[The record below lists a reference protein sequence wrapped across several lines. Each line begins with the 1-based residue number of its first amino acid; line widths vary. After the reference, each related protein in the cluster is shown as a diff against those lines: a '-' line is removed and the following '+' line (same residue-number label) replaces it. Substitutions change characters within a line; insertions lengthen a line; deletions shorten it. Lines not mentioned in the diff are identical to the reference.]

1 MSAYTP
7 LELLRRWQQEEL
19 TTEQAMGHVLQIIQA
34 QQQQL
39 QAQQQRL
46 RALEARPASAPPAP
60 PARLVPEPWPKSLDT
75 SQERS
80 FPHSKAA

>member
-19 TTEQAMGHVLQIIQA
+19 TAEQAMGHVLQIIQA
-34 QQQQL
+34 FQQQL

-46 RALEARPASAPPAP
+46 RALEARLPSDSPQPATGTTPDAGETSKQATAG
-60 PARLVPEPWPKSLDT
+60 ARRKK
-75 SQERS
+75 R
-80 FPHSKAA
+80 

>member
-19 TTEQAMGHVLQIIQA
+19 TAEQAMGHVLQIIQA
-34 QQQQL
+34 FQQQL

-46 RALEARPASAPPAP
+46 RALEARVPPDNPTSTTSTTPDAGATGAG
-60 PARLVPEPWPKSLDT
+60 ARRKK
-75 SQERS
+75 R
-80 FPHSKAA
+80 